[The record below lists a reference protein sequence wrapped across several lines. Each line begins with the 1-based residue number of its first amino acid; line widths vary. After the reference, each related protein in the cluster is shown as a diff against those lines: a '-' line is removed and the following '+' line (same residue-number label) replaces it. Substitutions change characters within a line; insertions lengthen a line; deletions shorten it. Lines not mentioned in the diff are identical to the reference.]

1 MTPVKFH
8 VPHGGF
14 YNAHTWP
21 GYVASALHGRH
32 FPHVLFH
39 AFTTGVPLMTILL
52 PLAAVLVA
60 LLIKF
65 TGFNNEF
72 EQTVLLSLGKYH
84 RTAGSG
90 FYFTFPFLR
99 SAYAKVDTRLQ
110 TQTITAEKILSRN
123 MVPLDIDAIVFL
135 RVTNA
140 RNAILAVGNYQEAVY
155 GISQTTLRELAG
167 SRDMTELLNDRE
179 ACDRALK
186 ESLTEKTGK
195 WGVEIE
201 RVEIKDILI
210 PATLQNAMSA
220 QEQAVRERQARVTLA
235 GAEVQIAEQTVKAAA
250 LYANTPI
257 ALQIRQMNLLGDI
270 ARNNSTIIVPS
281 DVSASLAGILGSAI
295 ALKEAGQPPAPRTDP
310 R

>member
-1 MTPVKFH
+1 MAVFTSVFIGLIAFLFVGIVK
-8 VPHGGF
+8 
-14 YNAHTWP
+14 
-21 GYVASALHGRH
+21 
-32 FPHVLFH
+32 
-39 AFTTGVPLMTILL
+39 
-52 PLAAVLVA
+52 LV
-60 LLIKF
+60 
-65 TGFNNEF
+65 GFNNEF

-84 RTAGSG
+84 RTIGSG

-110 TQTITAEKILSRN
+110 TQIITAEKILSRN

-140 RNAILAVGNYQEAVY
+140 RNAVLEVGNYQNAVY
-155 GISQTTLRELAG
+155 GIAQTTLRELAG

-186 ESLTEKTGK
+186 DSLADKTNE

-235 GAEVQIAEQTVKAAA
+235 GAEVQIAEQIVKAAA
-250 LYANTPI
+250 LYTNTSG
-257 ALQIRQMNLLGDI
+257 AMQIRQMNLLGDI

-281 DVSASLAGILGSAI
+281 DVAASLSGILGVSASLKNSA
-295 ALKEAGQPPAPRTDP
+295 PPDQNRT
-310 R
+310 

>member
-1 MTPVKFH
+1 
-8 VPHGGF
+8 
-14 YNAHTWP
+14 
-21 GYVASALHGRH
+21 
-32 FPHVLFH
+32 
-39 AFTTGVPLMTILL
+39 MTILL

>member
-1 MTPVKFH
+1 MAALTPVLIGLVIFL
-8 VPHGGF
+8 VVGF
-14 YNAHTWP
+14 
-21 GYVASALHGRH
+21 LK
-32 FPHVLFH
+32 
-39 AFTTGVPLMTILL
+39 
-52 PLAAVLVA
+52 
-60 LLIKF
+60 LI
-65 TGFNNEF
+65 GFNNEF
-72 EQTVLLSLGKYH
+72 EQTVLLSFGKYH

-90 FYFTFPFLR
+90 FYFTFPYLR

-140 RNAILAVGNYQEAVY
+140 RNALLEVGNYQGAVY
-155 GISQTTLRELAG
+155 GIAQTTLRELAG

-186 ESLTEKTGK
+186 DSLMEKTNE

-210 PATLQNAMSA
+210 PQELQNAMSA

-235 GAEVQIAEQTVKAAA
+235 GAEVQIAEQIVKAAS
-250 LYANTPI
+250 LYTTMPGAM
-257 ALQIRQMNLLGDI
+257 QIRQMNLLGDI

-281 DVSASLAGILGSAI
+281 DVSASLAGVLGAAV
-295 ALKEAGQPPAPRTDP
+295 ALKETQDRATPPAGATPQAV
-310 R
+310 